1 MRRDEARRTD
11 SAGQRMHAAA
21 AGRLT
26 ARESSKSSHP
36 EWFSWTLLAEMA
48 HKNMSVIGL
57 IRRPT
62 LLKPKMPAEFA
73 VVPANSQD
81 RLARL
86 AAAIAEVRVG
96 ARLSPRTA
104 KLLAS
109 DIGKM
114 SKKVV
119 EEAAEVAIDA
129 VRGDRAAVV
138 NESVDL
144 LYNLGVVWSA
154 LGIAPGEVWA
164 EMDRREAVLG
174 MVEKLPKPKADE
186 DL

>member
-1 MRRDEARRTD
+1 M
-11 SAGQRMHAAA
+11 
-21 AGRLT
+21 
-26 ARESSKSSHP
+26 
-36 EWFSWTLLAEMA
+36 
-48 HKNMSVIGL
+48 
-57 IRRPT
+57 
-62 LLKPKMPAEFA
+62 LKPKVLEDFRVAPTDGH
-73 VVPANSQD
+73 D

-86 AAAIAEVRVG
+86 AAAIAEVRAG

-104 KLLAS
+104 KLLAA

-119 EEAAEVAIDA
+119 EEAAEAAIDA

-144 LYNLGVVWSA
+144 LYNLSVVWSQ
-154 LGIAPGEVWA
+154 LGIDPGEVWA
-164 EMDRREAVLG
+164 EMDRRETLLG
-174 MVEKLPKPKADE
+174 MAEKLPKPRADD